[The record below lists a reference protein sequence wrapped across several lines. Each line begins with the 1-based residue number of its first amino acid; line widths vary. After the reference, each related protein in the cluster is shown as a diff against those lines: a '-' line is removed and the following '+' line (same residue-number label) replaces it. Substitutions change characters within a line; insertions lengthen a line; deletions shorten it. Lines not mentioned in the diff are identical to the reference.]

1 MGQQGGMS
9 IVFIGD
15 IHRDWRPI
23 AQGLDRLATLPDAAV
38 LMGDIE
44 CTAPLDELA
53 RPLLER
59 GIAVHWI
66 SGNHDNDGGREMWD
80 NLTDPVRNP
89 ITSAGALHGRVAD
102 IGGLRVA
109 GLSGIFR
116 PRVWDSRRAPS
127 LRRRAELP
135 ADLAKLGPSLRPE
148 HVTALIHSLSTI
160 AIWHEDVEALA
171 TQRADVL
178 VVHDAPCSHRDG
190 HAVLTDLARRMGAK
204 LVLHGHHHVSYVADN
219 VAGDLRAIGIGAG
232 WGLDLSGAVLWRGEP
247 PRILGPQTPDWRLR
261 VEHP

>member
-1 MGQQGGMS
+1 MGQQGPMS

-23 AQGLDRLATLPDAAV
+23 IQGLDRLDRLPTAAV

-53 RPLLER
+53 RPLLDR
-59 GIAVHWI
+59 GVAVHWI
-66 SGNHDNDGGREMWD
+66 SGNHDNDGGPDMWA
-80 NLTDPVRNP
+80 NLADPARNP
-89 ITSAGALHGRVAD
+89 ITSGGALHGRVVD
-102 IGGLRVA
+102 IAGVRVA

-116 PRVWDSRRAPS
+116 PRVWDGRRAPS

-135 ADLAKLGPSLRPE
+135 ADLARLGPSLRPE
-148 HVTALIHSLSTI
+148 HVAALTHSLSTI

-171 TQRADVL
+171 SQRADVL

-190 HAVLTDLARRMGAK
+190 HRVLTDLARQIGARV
-204 LVLHGHHHVSYVADN
+204 VLHGHHHVSYVAEN
-219 VAGDLRAIGIGAG
+219 VAGDLRAIGVGAS
-232 WGLDLSGAVLWRGEP
+232 WGLDLDGQVLWRGEP
-247 PRILGPQTPDWRLR
+247 PRILGPQSADWQLR

>member
-1 MGQQGGMS
+1 MGQLVWMS

-23 AQGLDRLATLPDAAV
+23 AQGLDRLDRLPKAAV

-44 CTAPLDELA
+44 CTAPLDDLA
-53 RPLLER
+53 RPLLDR

-80 NLTDPVRNP
+80 NLADPVRNP
-89 ITSAGALHGRVAD
+89 ITSVGALHGRVVD
-102 IGGLRVA
+102 IAGVRVA

-116 PRVWDSRRAPS
+116 PRVWDGRRAPS
-127 LRRRAELP
+127 LRQRVELP
-135 ADLAKLGPSLRPE
+135 PDLAKLGPSLRPE
-148 HVTALIHSLSTI
+148 HVAALTHSLSTI

-171 TQRADVL
+171 GQRADVL

-190 HAVLTDLARRMGAK
+190 HPVLTDLARRMGARV
-204 LVLHGHHHVSYVADN
+204 VLHGHHHVSYVAEHIE
-219 VAGDLRAIGIGAG
+219 GDLRAVGVGAS
-232 WGLDLSGAVLWRGEP
+232 WGLDLDGHVLWRGES
-247 PRILGPQTPDWRLR
+247 PRILGPQSADWRLR

>member
-1 MGQQGGMS
+1 MGQQGEMS

-23 AQGLDRLATLPDAAV
+23 ALGLDRLDTLPKAAV

-53 RPLLER
+53 RPLLDR

-66 SGNHDNDGGREMWD
+66 SGNHDNDGGRDMWD
-80 NLTDPVRNP
+80 NLSDPARNP
-89 ITSAGALHGRVAD
+89 ITAGGALHGRVVD
-102 IGGLRVA
+102 IAGVRVA

-116 PRVWDSRRAPS
+116 PRVWDARRAPS
-127 LRRRAELP
+127 LRRRADLP
-135 ADLAKLGPSLRPE
+135 ADLAKLGPSLRAE
-148 HVTALIHSLSTI
+148 HVAALTHSLSTI

-171 TQRADVL
+171 AMRADVL

-190 HAVLTDLARRMGAK
+190 HAVLTDLARRMGAAV
-204 LVLHGHHHVSYVADN
+204 VLHGHHHVSYVADSE
-219 VAGDLRAIGIGAG
+219 AGDLRAIGVGAS
-232 WGLDLSGAVLWRGEP
+232 WGLGLDGRVLWRGEP
-247 PRILGPQTPDWRLR
+247 PRILGPQSADWRLL